1 MGAFIV
7 LEGIDGS
14 GKSTACARVA
24 DELRSRGLDV
34 ILTAEPTHDGIGAF
48 IRSGNAGKVSQRAE
62 SLLFT
67 ADRYEH
73 TSKIRRQVSE
83 GRVVVCDR
91 YYPSTVAYQS
101 AKLDGDSADL
111 GWLKGLCEPFTDE
124 PDAVILLDMDPEES
138 MGRVEGRGL
147 EESKFENIAF
157 LRQVRSAYLDLARE
171 FGYSVVDASR
181 SADEVFRDVMTIIQ
195 EVV

>member
-1 MGAFIV
+1 
-7 LEGIDGS
+7 
-14 GKSTACARVA
+14 
-24 DELRSRGLDV
+24 
-34 ILTAEPTHDGIGAF
+34 
-48 IRSGNAGKVSQRAE
+48 
-62 SLLFT
+62 
-67 ADRYEH
+67 
-73 TSKIRRQVSE
+73 
-83 GRVVVCDR
+83 
-91 YYPSTVAYQS
+91 
-101 AKLDGDSADL
+101 
-111 GWLKGLCEPFTDE
+111 
-124 PDAVILLDMDPEES
+124 MDPEES